1 MRNPPKRKRLGD
13 EDIKSTFSLTSLR
26 ELERQ
31 LGDAMSQAGIAKEKR
46 EHGSKLKANGANRGS
61 SGPKIYSLG
70 DSYNRAMLKAIA
82 SEKSFSEVSASQII
96 KDSFVKFQR
105 KLNADKLRSIY
116 DEIKDIPRAKLDS
129 YNLNLLCELKNV
141 FLEIDRD
148 EERSRK
154 NAPRPLTAGKR
165 EAQLFEKHNESL
177 SAQKTRREL
186 NKPKPE
192 ERTNKRQRTNE
203 DWWGGLTNNFAPVID
218 QVTNTILSAPL
229 SFLGNFGNSFTKPEE
244 QKKLVAVRDPM
255 EEKEAEI
262 YKPDSF
268 KPSFERD
275 RR

>member
-1 MRNPPKRKRLGD
+1 
-13 EDIKSTFSLTSLR
+13 
-26 ELERQ
+26 
-31 LGDAMSQAGIAKEKR
+31 MSQAGIAKEKR

-82 SEKSFSEVSASQII
+82 SKNSFPEVGATI
-96 KDSFVKFQR
+96 KNSFATLERQ
-105 KLNADKLRSIY
+105 LNADNLRSIY
-116 DEIKDIPRAKLDS
+116 NQIKKVPRDDLEK
-129 YNLNLLCELKNV
+129 YNLNLLRELKNV

-154 NAPRPLTAGKR
+154 NAPRPQTAGER